1 MSSRHVTMPTGVRE
15 DSARN
20 SSSPM
25 QGMATKVVL
34 VDDDRHVVDVVS
46 MMLAQRRYSVITVS
60 DGRRALEKIG
70 EELPDLVLLDIV
82 LPGMDGTTIAQK
94 LLENPRTSDIP
105 IVFLTGL
112 VEAEETHRDANRIG
126 GHYFLAKPFDA
137 RELFDVIDRAMADI

>member
-1 MSSRHVTMPTGVRE
+1 MLRLCEFRVPNKGTRKSL
-15 DSARN
+15 AL
-20 SSSPM
+20 
-25 QGMATKVVL
+25 MATRVIL

-46 MMLAQRRYSVITVS
+46 QMLAQRRYSVITVS
-60 DGRRALEKIG
+60 DGRRALSRIV

-82 LPGMDGTTIAQK
+82 LPGLDGTSIAQQ
-94 LLENPRTSDIP
+94 LRDNPATEDIP

-137 RELFDVIDRAMADI
+137 RELFDVIDRAMAEV